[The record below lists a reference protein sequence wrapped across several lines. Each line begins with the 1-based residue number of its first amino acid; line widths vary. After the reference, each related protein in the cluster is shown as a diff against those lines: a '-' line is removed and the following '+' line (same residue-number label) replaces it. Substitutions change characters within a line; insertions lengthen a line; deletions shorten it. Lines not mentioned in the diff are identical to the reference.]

1 MHFRGPWPL
10 ITFVAFSLLL
20 LWHNFDAA
28 EQWSG
33 RKGNLVLNELKEE
46 IEKHRKEIADLHRDV
61 EDVRRSMS
69 SMGSH
74 EEMAEDAEG
83 EVQKGQCNIFA
94 MWNYPSGPPMFIQKN
109 LESWVHYSQGRC
121 RFPWLINETNIRE
134 FIPDLPA
141 EYDRMPP
148 DYDAAKSDVV
158 RYALLYHHG
167 GIYLDTDFLVARDLS
182 PVLDRI
188 EDHDIVSYTTTGQA
202 CHRGTFSSNFLA
214 GRKGSSVFEAIW
226 NAQKE
231 ALSNHCDDKL
241 PANDRKVCCSDDLER
256 PCHIPWAGIGENVAH
271 PVLKNMLMMRTG
283 IKIYCF
289 EGKDSFVPQNFL
301 DILKKHPKLDDAVK
315 AFQRSGVTNPLERLM
330 YHLFASQGFGAD
342 HDGATLFDPST
353 FVGHLYRKSV
363 GSFTEIPRDPLD
375 DGPGFIC
382 ANDGD
387 TCKCN
392 GKVFYGRRFQNDGNG
407 VRAELKDLIKKRYV
421 VKEVHGR
428 VQCTVDVFGDPIFTV
443 PKHCVC
449 QPRDEASRSG
459 HDENIEKR
467 RQNRKDTLQPGN
479 FLSRF

>member
-1 MHFRGPWPL
+1 MPRQFRLSAASAYSIYEMYSQDWCAIDDALDGAL
-10 ITFVAFSLLL
+10 MFGQSVIFR
-20 LWHNFDAA
+20 AA

-46 IEKHRKEIADLHRDV
+46 IEKHRKEIV
-61 EDVRRSMS
+61 EIVGVLVFDAFWFSDPVCTAAGDRALPYRRSQIFIEMLKMS
-69 SMGSH
+69 GVLCRQWGRMRTWTG
-74 EEMAEDAEG
+74 
-83 EVQKGQCNIFA
+83 
-94 MWNYPSGPPMFIQKN
+94 FIQKN

-301 DILKKHPKLDDAVK
+301 DILKKHPKLDDAEPWLRPRLQIP
-315 AFQRSGVTNPLERLM
+315 FTCDISCIRSWHEPAL
-330 YHLFASQGFGAD
+330 
-342 HDGATLFDPST
+342 PT
-353 FVGHLYRKSV
+353 FIL
-363 GSFTEIPRDPLD
+363 
-375 DGPGFIC
+375 
-382 ANDGD
+382 
-387 TCKCN
+387 
-392 GKVFYGRRFQNDGNG
+392 
-407 VRAELKDLIKKRYV
+407 
-421 VKEVHGR
+421 
-428 VQCTVDVFGDPIFTV
+428 
-443 PKHCVC
+443 
-449 QPRDEASRSG
+449 
-459 HDENIEKR
+459 
-467 RQNRKDTLQPGN
+467 
-479 FLSRF
+479 